1 MKQMERDEK
10 DGPKGRIRS
19 VVRNFV
25 EEVVGQRGSEQ
36 YRAFLA
42 EKCAEKVL
50 KDWERKP
57 RHPEEAN
64 AWLLQEKR
72 RDAILRSIPKYMQ
85 KYPPR

>member
-1 MKQMERDEK
+1 MLKQMERDEK

-42 EKCAEKVL
+42 EKVREKEESRERESPRWSVFLASFDCASFE
-50 KDWERKP
+50 W
-57 RHPEEAN
+57 
-64 AWLLQEKR
+64 
-72 RDAILRSIPKYMQ
+72 
-85 KYPPR
+85 